1 MRPPFVW
8 AHFFVFSTTT
18 TMKKL
23 TLTLALLALGSFGL
37 IGAQYNGQDWL
48 PAVFGSGMDATLGVA
63 YKS

>member
-1 MRPPFVW
+1 
-8 AHFFVFSTTT
+8 
-18 TMKKL
+18 MKKL